1 MTDRNEWTIS
11 VPEAGRRYFNLSR
24 NASYAAADR
33 GEIPTVRI
41 GRLRRVPVK
50 AVEQKLEVVSL
61 QSEAQRVVSCGM
73 PHGQTATESIDDLH
87 TAVDAAERADFRGC
101 SHEHRHD

>member
-1 MTDRNEWTIS
+1 MTDRTEWTIS
-11 VPEAGRRYFNLSR
+11 VPEAGHRYFNLGR

-61 QSEAQRVVSCGM
+61 QSKSSGGAR
-73 PHGQTATESIDDLH
+73 
-87 TAVDAAERADFRGC
+87 
-101 SHEHRHD
+101 

>member
-1 MTDRNEWTIS
+1 MIDRHEWTIS
-11 VPEAGRRYFNLSR
+11 VPEAGRRYFNLGR

-41 GRLRRVPVK
+41 GRLRRVPVN

-61 QSEAQRVVSCGM
+61 QSKSSGGAR
-73 PHGQTATESIDDLH
+73 
-87 TAVDAAERADFRGC
+87 
-101 SHEHRHD
+101 